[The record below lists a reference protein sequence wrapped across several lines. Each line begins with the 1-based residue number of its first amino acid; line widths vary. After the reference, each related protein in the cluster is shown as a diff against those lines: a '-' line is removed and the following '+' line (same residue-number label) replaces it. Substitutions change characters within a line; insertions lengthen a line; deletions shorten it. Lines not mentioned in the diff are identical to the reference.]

1 MMAVISIMMLL
12 AVCQNDLKQ
21 KTDDVVTEENNIQVT
36 DSEVDTEAHTEAS
49 KEDNALIDNEVPK
62 ADDTD
67 EVDEYF
73 QDADI
78 SLLGD
83 VSIEEKIFWS
93 ENLEGYVR
101 FLPAYESIES
111 LSPIEKQDTAF
122 ICAMTYRERFN
133 IESYSS
139 EEDIYE
145 AIEKQKNQPKFMFTY
160 LIEVKLRDKN
170 DLNSGYVVSQK
181 LCN

>member
-12 AVCQNDLKQ
+12 AACQNDLKQ
-21 KTDDVVTEENNIQVT
+21 ATDDVVTEENDIQVT
-36 DSEVDTEAHTEAS
+36 DTEADPEG
-49 KEDNALIDNEVPK
+49 LIGDAVPK
-62 ADDTD
+62 TEEFGDTD

-83 VSIEEKIFWS
+83 VAIEGKIFWS

-133 IESYSS
+133 IDSYSS